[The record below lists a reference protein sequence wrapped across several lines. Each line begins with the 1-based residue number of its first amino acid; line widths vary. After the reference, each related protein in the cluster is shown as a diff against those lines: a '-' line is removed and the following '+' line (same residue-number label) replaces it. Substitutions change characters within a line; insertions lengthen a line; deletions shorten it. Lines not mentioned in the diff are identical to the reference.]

1 MPKVSVIIP
10 VYNVERYLNKCVQS
24 IVDQT
29 LDSLEIILVDDESPD
44 ACPQMC
50 EEWARK
56 DNRIKVIHKKNG
68 GLGFARNSGLELA
81 TGEYVTF
88 CDSDDWIEP
97 EAYQTTYEKC
107 KEKDLDICW
116 FQPRRVTT
124 DGVFLPLSPK
134 KECYFMDEAQ
144 MRRFR
149 KEVIGRNPEDPQSR
163 TRGMSSCMALFRRSI
178 FQTSGVRF
186 PSEREVASEDLMFLV
201 LFLPHVEKV
210 GILPHVFYNYL
221 INPKSISTNYSE
233 AKHTRLLNLLA
244 ELKSFCDANYEWS
257 EIKNHYYSQQLRIF
271 KVILKYISYSD
282 EPFFQKVGHLS
293 RETRN
298 PILASFYGDPVRNKY
313 KKADRLYIWMMKHHV
328 GLFFALLYKF
338 KQ

>member
-124 DGVFLPLSPK
+124 YGVFLPLSPK

-149 KEVIGRNPEDPQSR
+149 KEVIGRNPEDAQSR
-163 TRGMSSCMALFRRSI
+163 TRGMSSCMALFRRGV

-201 LFLPHVEKV
+201 RFLPHVEKV

-282 EPFFQKVGHLS
+282 EPFFQKIRHLS
-293 RETRN
+293 REQEI
-298 PILASFYGDPVRNKY
+298 PC
-313 KKADRLYIWMMKHHV
+313 
-328 GLFFALLYKF
+328 
-338 KQ
+338 

>member
-97 EAYQTTYEKC
+97 EVYQTTYEKC

-163 TRGMSSCMALFRRSI
+163 TRGMSSCMALFRSSV

-201 LFLPHVEKV
+201 RFLPHVEKV

>member
-1 MPKVSVIIP
+1 
-10 VYNVERYLNKCVQS
+10 
-24 IVDQT
+24 
-29 LDSLEIILVDDESPD
+29 
-44 ACPQMC
+44 
-50 EEWARK
+50 
-56 DNRIKVIHKKNG
+56 
-68 GLGFARNSGLELA
+68 
-81 TGEYVTF
+81 
-88 CDSDDWIEP
+88 
-97 EAYQTTYEKC
+97 
-107 KEKDLDICW
+107 
-116 FQPRRVTT
+116 
-124 DGVFLPLSPK
+124 
-134 KECYFMDEAQ
+134 MDEAQ

-163 TRGMSSCMALFRRSI
+163 TRGMSSCMALFRRSV

-201 LFLPHVEKV
+201 RFLPHVEKV

-298 PILASFYGDPVRNKY
+298 PMLNSFYGDPVRNKY
-313 KKADRLYIWMMKHHV
+313 KKEDRLYIWMMKHHV

>member
-50 EEWARK
+50 EEWARM

-163 TRGMSSCMALFRRSI
+163 TRGMSSCMALFRRSV

-201 LFLPHVEKV
+201 RFLPHVEKV

-244 ELKSFCDANYEWS
+244 ELKSFCDAN
-257 EIKNHYYSQQLRIF
+257 
-271 KVILKYISYSD
+271 
-282 EPFFQKVGHLS
+282 
-293 RETRN
+293 
-298 PILASFYGDPVRNKY
+298 
-313 KKADRLYIWMMKHHV
+313 
-328 GLFFALLYKF
+328 
-338 KQ
+338 

>member
-1 MPKVSVIIP
+1 
-10 VYNVERYLNKCVQS
+10 
-24 IVDQT
+24 
-29 LDSLEIILVDDESPD
+29 
-44 ACPQMC
+44 
-50 EEWARK
+50 
-56 DNRIKVIHKKNG
+56 
-68 GLGFARNSGLELA
+68 
-81 TGEYVTF
+81 
-88 CDSDDWIEP
+88 
-97 EAYQTTYEKC
+97 
-107 KEKDLDICW
+107 
-116 FQPRRVTT
+116 
-124 DGVFLPLSPK
+124 
-134 KECYFMDEAQ
+134 MDEAQ

-163 TRGMSSCMALFRRSI
+163 TRGMSSCMALFRRSV

-201 LFLPHVEKV
+201 RFLPHVEKV

-282 EPFFQKVGHLS
+282 EPFFQKVRHLS

-298 PILASFYGDPVRNKY
+298 PMLNSFYGDPVRNKY

>member
-50 EEWARK
+50 EEWAKK

-134 KECYFMDEAQ
+134 RECYFMDEAQ

-163 TRGMSSCMALFRRSI
+163 TRGMSSCMALFRRSV

-201 LFLPHVEKV
+201 RFLPHVEKV

-298 PILASFYGDPVRNKY
+298 PMLNSFYGDPVRNKY
-313 KKADRLYIWMMKHHV
+313 KKEDRLYIWMMKHHV

>member
-50 EEWARK
+50 EEWAKK

-163 TRGMSSCMALFRRSI
+163 TRGMSSCMALFRRSV

-201 LFLPHVEKV
+201 RFLPHVEKV

-298 PILASFYGDPVRNKY
+298 PMLNSFYGDPVRNKY
-313 KKADRLYIWMMKHHV
+313 KKEDRLYIWMMKHHV

>member
-201 LFLPHVEKV
+201 RFLPHVEKV

-298 PILASFYGDPVRNKY
+298 PMLNSFYGDPVRNKY
-313 KKADRLYIWMMKHHV
+313 KKEDRLYIWMMKHHV

>member
-149 KEVIGRNPEDPQSR
+149 K
-163 TRGMSSCMALFRRSI
+163 
-178 FQTSGVRF
+178 
-186 PSEREVASEDLMFLV
+186 
-201 LFLPHVEKV
+201 
-210 GILPHVFYNYL
+210 
-221 INPKSISTNYSE
+221 
-233 AKHTRLLNLLA
+233 
-244 ELKSFCDANYEWS
+244 
-257 EIKNHYYSQQLRIF
+257 
-271 KVILKYISYSD
+271 
-282 EPFFQKVGHLS
+282 
-293 RETRN
+293 
-298 PILASFYGDPVRNKY
+298 
-313 KKADRLYIWMMKHHV
+313 
-328 GLFFALLYKF
+328 
-338 KQ
+338 

>member
-10 VYNVERYLNKCVQS
+10 VFNVERYLNKCVQS

-282 EPFFQKVGHLS
+282 EPFFQKIRHLS

-298 PILASFYGDPVRNKY
+298 PMLNSFYGDPVRNKY

>member
-50 EEWARK
+50 EEWAKK

-163 TRGMSSCMALFRRSI
+163 TRGMSSCMALFRRSV

-201 LFLPHVEKV
+201 RFLPHVEKV

-233 AKHTRLLNLLA
+233 AKHTRLSNLLA

-298 PILASFYGDPVRNKY
+298 PMLNSFYGDPVRNKY
-313 KKADRLYIWMMKHHV
+313 KKEDRLYIWMMKHHV

>member
-44 ACPQMC
+44 ACPQLC

-163 TRGMSSCMALFRRSI
+163 TRGMSSCMALFRRSV

-201 LFLPHVEKV
+201 RFLPHVEKV

-298 PILASFYGDPVRNKY
+298 PMLNSFYGDPVRNKY

>member
-50 EEWARK
+50 EEWAKK

-149 KEVIGRNPEDPQSR
+149 KEVIGRNPEDAQSR
-163 TRGMSSCMALFRRSI
+163 TRGMSSCMALFRRSV

-201 LFLPHVEKV
+201 RFLPHVEKV

-298 PILASFYGDPVRNKY
+298 PMLNSFYGDPVRNKY
-313 KKADRLYIWMMKHHV
+313 KKEDRLYIWMMKHHV